1 MTSEQLRAHLAV
13 RLPDYLVP
21 ARFVLLD
28 QLPLTAAGKLDL
40 ARLPDPARQAPAPE
54 AAGTPAPTPT
64 ERLVAS
70 VWRQVLGVDQIS
82 GQDDF
87 FALGG
92 DSIAVLDVFAR
103 LEAHFPCLPAPTVL
117 YRHRTLA
124 GLAAALSEVD
134 AEGAAPRRR
143 RLADGEFPLSPAQ
156 RGFLLAEALSPRA
169 RTSWLACFRL
179 TGPLD
184 PAAFQRA
191 VDRLVERHPMLR
203 TVILAG
209 KRPVVQEVQAAAELP
224 VQFDAIE
231 AGELPQR
238 LAEERGHRFDP
249 AAWPLIRLQVLRVG
263 QLEHAFVVHAHHL
276 VGDGYSVVVLA
287 QDLLALYDEVV
298 DGAAG
303 TLTPLRS
310 TFRDYVELILAG
322 AGRPGPSP
330 APPPDPGPAY
340 VPPVLRRPGPDGP
353 DHGSAGFT
361 LDPPTTAALRERTRA
376 AGTTPYAV
384 VLTAYY
390 RSLARLTGQPD
401 LLLGVAVTGRDH
413 ALADLHRMVGPLA
426 TVVPVRV
433 RDPGWTLAAQLSSVA
448 AAVREARASDSTIQ
462 QRLHDAAGSAPV
474 SSFGAQFVFSYL
486 DFDALGPI
494 AGERLRL
501 TWEDGAPE
509 IEPPQVGTDLLLTA
523 RPIDDSLRVTVRAS
537 AGVLPTADLE
547 AFAAG
552 LRRELTDAAELPG
565 TTHAAAPRSG
575 ASGTGG
581 TPTRRLDAALIG
593 YLPAPHHLAAQ
604 VAIPASDGLREAVRS
619 ALFPDGRPRL
629 LEELSTPLG
638 RSGFICLP
646 TFADEL
652 APTAGGPL
660 GREVAHAVRVA
671 SDFGARAVSLAG
683 MIPAHTAYGFDVVAD
698 LDPAAPRV
706 TTGHAATAA
715 SMVKTTLR
723 ALGEAGSDLSE
734 RTVTV
739 VGLGSIGSSS
749 LDLLLALE
757 LGIPQRVLLCDVAG
771 RAQHLSELAAA
782 LRNRG
787 CSAEFAVC
795 GPDLH
800 LPVRAYQADLILAA
814 ISADRTVLDIDRLRP
829 GTIVVDDSFP
839 HCFDTASATRRMA
852 DQGDVVVLGGGLLT
866 AGPSRRTTS
875 DDPVLRPYATH
886 LAGLR
891 IPDTIPSCQLESL
904 MLATRPDLPPVRGL
918 ADVALALTYWKALA
932 ALGVDA
938 APLHLGQQLV
948 TVDLPR

>member
-1 MTSEQLRAHLAV
+1 M
-13 RLPDYLVP
+13 
-21 ARFVLLD
+21 
-28 QLPLTAAGKLDL
+28 
-40 ARLPDPARQAPAPE
+40 
-54 AAGTPAPTPT
+54 
-64 ERLVAS
+64 AS
-70 VWRQVLGVDQIS
+70 VWREVLGVDQLS

-92 DSIAVLDVFAR
+92 DSIAVLEVFAR
-103 LEAHFPCLPAPTVL
+103 LEAHFPYLPAPTAL

-124 GLAAALSEVD
+124 GLAEAVSAAGAEV
-134 AEGAAPRRR
+134 EGAAPRRR
-143 RLADGEFPLSPAQ
+143 RRADGEFPLSPAQ
-156 RGFLLAEALSPRA
+156 RGFLLAEALSPQA

-203 TVILAG
+203 TVIRAG
-209 KRPVVQEVQAAAELP
+209 QRPVVQEVQTAAELP
-224 VQFDAIE
+224 VQFDVIE

-238 LAEERGHRFDP
+238 LAEERRHRFDP

-263 QLEHAFVVHAHHL
+263 PLEQAFVVHAHHL

-287 QDLLALYDEVV
+287 QDLLVLYDEVV
-298 DGAAG
+298 AGAAG
-303 TLTPLRS
+303 TLSPLRS
-310 TFRDYVELILAG
+310 TFRDYVELILAEPG
-322 AGRPGPSP
+322 RAGSA
-330 APPPDPGPAY
+330 APPPEPDPAY
-340 VPPVLRRPGPDGP
+340 APPVLRRPGHAGP
-353 DHGSAGFT
+353 APGSASFT
-361 LDPPTTAALRERTRA
+361 LDQPTTAALRERTRA

-390 RSLARLTGQPD
+390 RSLARLTGQSD

-433 RDPGWTLAAQLSSVA
+433 RAPGSTLAAQLSFVA
-448 AAVREARASDSTIQ
+448 AAVHRARSSDSTIQ
-462 QRLHDAAGSAPV
+462 QRLHDAAGSAQV
-474 SSFGAQFVFSYL
+474 SSLGAQFLFSYL

-501 TWEDGAPE
+501 SWDDGATE
-509 IEPPQVGTDLLLTA
+509 IEPPQIGTDLLLTA
-523 RPIDDSLRVTVRAS
+523 RPIDGSLRVTVRAS

-552 LRRELTDAAELPG
+552 LRRELTDAAQPSS
-565 TTHAAAPRSG
+565 TSHAAAPRSG
-575 ASGTGG
+575 ASGTRS
-581 TPTRRLDAALIG
+581 TPTRRLAAALIG

-604 VAIPASDGLREAVRS
+604 VGIPASDGLRESVRS
-619 ALFPDGRPRL
+619 ALFPDGQPRL
-629 LEELSTPLG
+629 LEELTTPLG

-652 APTAGGPL
+652 APTAGGSL
-660 GREVAHAVRVA
+660 GRDVARAVRVA
-671 SDFGARAVSLAG
+671 SDLGARAVSLAG
-683 MIPAHTAYGFDVVAD
+683 MIPAHTAYGFGIVAD

-706 TTGHAATAA
+706 TTGHAVTAA
-715 SMVKTTLR
+715 SVVKTTLR
-723 ALGEAGSDLSE
+723 ALVEAGSDLSE
-734 RTVTV
+734 RTMTV

-757 LGIPQRVLLCDVAG
+757 LGVPQRVLLCDVAG

-787 CSAEFAVC
+787 CSAEFEVC
-795 GPDLH
+795 GPDLR
-800 LPVRAYQADLILAA
+800 LPVGAYQADLIIAA
-814 ISADRTVLDIDRLRP
+814 ISADRTALDIDLLRP

-839 HCFDTASATRRMA
+839 HCFDTASAIRRMA
-852 DQGDVVVLGGGLLT
+852 DQGDVVVVGGGLLT

-886 LAGLR
+886 LTGLR

-904 MLATRPDLPPVRGL
+904 MLAARPDLPPVRGL
-918 ADVALALTYWKALA
+918 ADVALALTYWKASAELK
-932 ALGVDA
+932 VDA

-948 TVDLPR
+948 TVDSVRGVTAVVNAVRTGSRLGVR